1 MALEYLFSSLRSWLC
16 CSLVWLLHF
25 TLHKKLRQMVLLD
38 SVFDFPDTM
47 NNPIYPRFHLA
58 FPVTDLE
65 AARDFYCGILGC
77 STGRESD
84 RWIDFDFFG
93 HQLVAHLVA
102 AEDHPSVATNAV
114 DGHAVPASHFGVIM
128 SWQQYEQTV
137 AVMRTNGIEFV
148 IEPYVRFAG
157 GKGEQATLFVK
168 DPSNNYLEF
177 KAFRN
182 IDMLFAKDLPTD

>member
-1 MALEYLFSSLRSWLC
+1 M
-16 CSLVWLLHF
+16 
-25 TLHKKLRQMVLLD
+25 T
-38 SVFDFPDTM
+38 
-47 NNPIYPRFHLA
+47 NPIYPRFHLA

-65 AARDFYCGILGC
+65 AARGFYSGILGC

-102 AEDHPSVATNAV
+102 PGWNVIDAV

-128 SWQQYEQTV
+128 EWEQYEQ
-137 AVMRTNGIEFV
+137 AVEMMKANGIEFV
-148 IEPYVRFAG
+148 IEPYIRFEG
-157 GKGEQATLFVK
+157 REGEQATLFVR
-168 DPSNNYLEF
+168 DPSNNHLEF

-182 IDMLFAKDLPTD
+182 IEMLFAKDLESY